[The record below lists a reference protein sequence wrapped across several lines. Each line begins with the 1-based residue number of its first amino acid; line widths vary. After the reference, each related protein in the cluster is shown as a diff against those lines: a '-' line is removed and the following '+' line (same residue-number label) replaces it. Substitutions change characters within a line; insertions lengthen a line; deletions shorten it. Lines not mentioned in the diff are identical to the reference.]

1 MEKLREWL
9 GRMLPGKRASVPARK
24 PMDTQESRDSRA
36 YRVLKLQAE
45 VSRLQQRRLELSNTA
60 GSTQDANV
68 DTANEMESIERALD
82 TARTELNKLQA
93 RI

>member
-9 GRMLPGKRASVPARK
+9 GRILPGQRSPEPARK

-36 YRVLKLQAE
+36 DRVRKLQAE
-45 VSRLQQRRLELSNTA
+45 VSRLQQRRLELSNTP
-60 GSTQDANV
+60 GSAQDANV
-68 DTANEMESIERALD
+68 DTVHEMEAIERALD
-82 TARTELNKLQA
+82 TAQIELNKLQA